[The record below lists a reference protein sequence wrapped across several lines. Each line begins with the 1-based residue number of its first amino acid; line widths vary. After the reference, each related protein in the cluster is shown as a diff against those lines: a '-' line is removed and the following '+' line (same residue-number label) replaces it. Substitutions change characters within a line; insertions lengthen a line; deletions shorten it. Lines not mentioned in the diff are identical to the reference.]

1 MPNPADSRSGAKP
14 PADVLVVGGGIV
26 GVSCALGAQER
37 GLAVVLCDPGEA
49 RRRASY
55 GNAGCISRSSLFPM
69 SGPGL
74 WRNLPNYLLNRD
86 PGLRLSYAKLP
97 RIAPWILHFML
108 AANMGALRRA
118 ATALDRL
125 TSRAFDAHAHLATR
139 ATAMWLIKREGM
151 LRLYRSEGAFA
162 AAAHEREILSE
173 HGAKFEVIESGAIRE
188 LEPAIKRG
196 FAKGVLYPE
205 TGSVSDPGALIE
217 AYRKLFLDQGGRIEQ
232 VSVEALLPHGAGWQA
247 RFAGGEVV
255 TRQAVLAAGGWAHGF
270 TRALGYRYP
279 LAVERGYHLHLMPG
293 EGPGLNRPIHDSG
306 GYHMLA
312 PMRQGVR
319 VTSGVE
325 LAPLSAPPDPTQIE
339 YAVREARGTLALGSQ
354 VENEP
359 WLGSRPSTPDGLPVI
374 GEAPR
379 HRGLF
384 FAFGHGHI
392 GLSNGPITGQVIG
405 ELLAGRKPP
414 FEIGPFSAERF

>member
-1 MPNPADSRSGAKP
+1 MPIPSPTAAP
-14 PADVLVVGGGIV
+14 IADVLIVGGGIV
-26 GVSCALGAQER
+26 GVSCALSARER
-37 GLAVVLCDPGEA
+37 GLSAVLCDPGEA

-74 WRNLPNYLLNRD
+74 WKNLPNYLLNRD
-86 PGLRLSYAKLP
+86 PGLRLDYAKLP
-97 RIAPWILHFML
+97 RIAPWVAGFLR
-108 AANMGALRRA
+108 AANMKALRHA

-125 TSRAFDAHAHLATR
+125 MSRAFDAHMHLAERTD
-139 ATAMWLIKREGM
+139 AAGLIKREGM
-151 LRLYRSEGAFA
+151 LRLYRSEAAFGS
-162 AAAHEREILSE
+162 AAHERGILAE
-173 HGAKFEVIESGAIRE
+173 HDVKFEVIEGAALHE
-188 LEPAIKRG
+188 LEPALKRP

-205 TGSVSDPGALIE
+205 TGSVSDPGALVE
-217 AYRKLFLDQGGRIEQ
+217 AYRKLFVDQGGRIES
-232 VSVEALLPHGAGWQA
+232 VSVDTLRPQGDVWVGS
-247 RFAGGEVV
+247 FAGGELRA
-255 TRQAVLAAGGWAHGF
+255 RQAVLAAGGWAHGF
-270 TRALGYRYP
+270 TQALGYRFP
-279 LAVERGYHLHLMPG
+279 LAVERGYHIHLVPG
-293 EGPGLNRPIHDSG
+293 EGPGLRRPIHDSG

-325 LAPLSAPPDPTQIE
+325 LAPLSAPPNPTQIDA
-339 YAVREARGTLALGSQ
+339 AVREARGTLALGAP

-374 GEAPR
+374 GAAPR

-405 ELLAGRKPP
+405 DLLAGRAAA
-414 FEIGPFSAERF
+414 FDIAPFSAERF

>member
-1 MPNPADSRSGAKP
+1 
-14 PADVLVVGGGIV
+14 VVGGGIV
-26 GVSCALGAQER
+26 GTSCALGALER
-37 GLAVVLCDPGEA
+37 GLSVVLSDPGEA

-74 WRNLPNYLLNRD
+74 WRNLPRYLMNRD
-86 PGLRLSYAKLP
+86 PGLRLAYAKLP
-97 RIAPWILHFML
+97 RIAPWIIGFMR

-125 TSRAFDAHAHLATR
+125 TSRAYDAHMRLATR
-139 ATAMWLIKREGM
+139 AGPTATSLIRRDGM
-151 LRLYRSEGAFA
+151 LRLYRSESAFEA
-162 AAAHEREILSE
+162 AAYEREILAE
-173 HGAKFEVIESGAIRE
+173 HDAKFEVIEGKAIHE
-188 LEPAIKRG
+188 LEPALRRP

-205 TGSVSDPGALIE
+205 TGAVSDPGELLD
-217 AYRKLFLDQGGRIEQ
+217 AYRQLFLDRGGR
-232 VSVEALLPHGAGWQA
+232 VEPVTVESLRPDGELWQA
-247 RFAGGEVV
+247 RFAGGMVEA
-255 TRQAVLAAGGWAHGF
+255 RQAVLATGGWAHGF
-270 TRALGYRYP
+270 TRALGYGFP

-293 EGPGLNRPIHDSG
+293 EGPPLRRPVHDSG

-325 LAPLSAPPDPTQIE
+325 LSPIGAPPNPIQIE
-339 YAVREARGTLALGSQ
+339 AAVREARATLPLGAQ

-392 GLSNGPITGQVIG
+392 GLSNGPITGEAIG
-405 ELLAGRKPP
+405 DLLIGRKPAFDITP
-414 FEIGPFSAERF
+414 FAAQRF

>member
-1 MPNPADSRSGAKP
+1 MAQSAGDA
-14 PADVLVVGGGIV
+14 LVVGGGIV
-26 GVSCALGAQER
+26 GISCALSAQER
-37 GLAVVLCDPGEA
+37 GLDVLLCDPGEA

-86 PGLRLSYAKLP
+86 PGLRLRYRKLP
-97 RIAPWILHFML
+97 RIAPWIAAFMK
-108 AANMGALRRA
+108 AANMRALRRA

-125 TSRAFDAHAHLATR
+125 TSRAFDAHMHLASP
-139 ATAMWLIKREGM
+139 ADAAGLIKRQGM
-151 LRLYRSEGAFA
+151 LRLYRTEASFHN
-162 AAAHEREILSE
+162 AAHEREILLE
-173 HGAKFEVIESGAIRE
+173 HGAKFEVIEGDALHE
-188 LEPAIKRG
+188 LEPALKRP

-205 TGSVSDPGALIE
+205 TGSVSDPGALVE
-217 AYRKLFLDQGGRIEQ
+217 AYRKLFIERGGHIAQ
-232 VSVEALLPHGAGWQA
+232 VTVEELRPEGEEWVARLAGDEFRA
-247 RFAGGEVV
+247 RQV
-255 TRQAVLAAGGWAHGF
+255 VLAAGGWSHAF
-270 TRALGYRYP
+270 TRALGYRFP
-279 LAVERGYHLHLMPG
+279 LAVERGYHLHLAPG
-293 EGPGLNRPIHDSG
+293 EGPPLNRPIHDSG

-325 LAPLSAPPDPTQIE
+325 LAPLSAPPDTTQIDA
-339 YAVREARGTLALGSQ
+339 AVREARGTLALGAPLD
-354 VENEP
+354 NEP
-359 WLGSRPSTPDGLPVI
+359 WMGARPSTPDGLPVI

-379 HRGLF
+379 HRRLF

-405 ELLAGRKPP
+405 DLLLGRAAP
-414 FEIGPFSAERF
+414 FDIAPFSAARF